1 MKMTTSRK
9 TADKTKVELVRLDNV
24 SMDEDDEILPDFEAE
39 VDDGRR
45 VWVTAVLERTAVIE
59 PAPGEPKVLV
69 NRRRLFV
76 NPRHL
81 RVRHLASK
89 EAARRGREAARQLS
103 KRADF
108 SVVNT
113 AEAVGLHHAV
123 PNAPN
128 KRNEHDSF
136 EVPNGK
142 GRADDNQENRRKDE
156 APFEALE

>member
-1 MKMTTSRK
+1 MRMAGNRK
-9 TADKTKVELVRLDNV
+9 NTDTGKGEMVRLDNV

-89 EAARRGREAARQLS
+89 EAARRGREAARQL
-103 KRADF
+103 R
-108 SVVNT
+108 
-113 AEAVGLHHAV
+113 L
-123 PNAPN
+123 
-128 KRNEHDSF
+128 
-136 EVPNGK
+136 
-142 GRADDNQENRRKDE
+142 QEQHSS
-156 APFEALE
+156 AA

>member
-1 MKMTTSRK
+1 MSMPSNTRK
-9 TADKTKVELVRLDNV
+9 SVEQPKVELVRLDSV

-76 NPRHL
+76 NPQHL

-89 EAARRGREAARQLS
+89 EAARRGREAARQL
-103 KRADF
+103 R
-108 SVVNT
+108 
-113 AEAVGLHHAV
+113 L
-123 PNAPN
+123 
-128 KRNEHDSF
+128 
-136 EVPNGK
+136 
-142 GRADDNQENRRKDE
+142 QEQQSS
-156 APFEALE
+156 AA

>member
-1 MKMTTSRK
+1 MASNRGGRAQGPQTSK
-9 TADKTKVELVRLDNV
+9 SAEKVKNDLVRLDSV

-76 NPRHL
+76 NPGHL

-89 EAARRGREAARQLS
+89 EAARRGREAARQL
-103 KRADF
+103 R
-108 SVVNT
+108 
-113 AEAVGLHHAV
+113 L
-123 PNAPN
+123 
-128 KRNEHDSF
+128 
-136 EVPNGK
+136 
-142 GRADDNQENRRKDE
+142 QEQQSS
-156 APFEALE
+156 AA

>member
-1 MKMTTSRK
+1 MSMATNRK
-9 TADKTKVELVRLDNV
+9 TADKTRPELVRLDNV

-76 NPRHL
+76 DPNSL

-89 EAARRGREAARQLS
+89 EAARRGREAARQL
-103 KRADF
+103 R
-108 SVVNT
+108 
-113 AEAVGLHHAV
+113 L
-123 PNAPN
+123 
-128 KRNEHDSF
+128 
-136 EVPNGK
+136 
-142 GRADDNQENRRKDE
+142 QEQQSS
-156 APFEALE
+156 AA

>member
-1 MKMTTSRK
+1 MSMGSNRKSTEKTTS
-9 TADKTKVELVRLDNV
+9 TELVRLDNV

-76 NPRHL
+76 DPRHL

-89 EAARRGREAARQLS
+89 EAARRGREAARQL
-103 KRADF
+103 R
-108 SVVNT
+108 
-113 AEAVGLHHAV
+113 L
-123 PNAPN
+123 
-128 KRNEHDSF
+128 
-136 EVPNGK
+136 
-142 GRADDNQENRRKDE
+142 QEQHSS
-156 APFEALE
+156 AA

>member
-1 MKMTTSRK
+1 MNMPSNRK
-9 TADKTKVELVRLDNV
+9 STEKTKADLVRLDSV

-59 PAPGEPKVLV
+59 PAPGEPKVLM

-89 EAARRGREAARQLS
+89 EAARRGREAARQL
-103 KRADF
+103 R
-108 SVVNT
+108 
-113 AEAVGLHHAV
+113 L
-123 PNAPN
+123 
-128 KRNEHDSF
+128 
-136 EVPNGK
+136 
-142 GRADDNQENRRKDE
+142 QEQQSS
-156 APFEALE
+156 AA

>member
-1 MKMTTSRK
+1 MSMASNRK
-9 TADKTKVELVRLDNV
+9 QTVEKAKVELVRLDSVN
-24 SMDEDDEILPDFEAE
+24 MDEDDEILPDFEAE

-89 EAARRGREAARQLS
+89 EAARRGREAARQL
-103 KRADF
+103 R
-108 SVVNT
+108 
-113 AEAVGLHHAV
+113 L
-123 PNAPN
+123 
-128 KRNEHDSF
+128 
-136 EVPNGK
+136 
-142 GRADDNQENRRKDE
+142 QEQQSS
-156 APFEALE
+156 AA